1 MAYPFPRFASAP
13 QTPRYLKGIES
24 PSSAESR
31 GLDKH
36 KPHATRWIL
45 AALAAVIL
53 LILFWMRS
61 LASQPRQT
69 DRIPFTHMDVDEL
82 VTYHPDLI
90 LWLTPS
96 NSLFN
101 HFEGR
106 QDCGIASTD
115 IYIPPFS
122 RHDADKKHS
131 LYCPNRATLLE
142 AMSGGGRHGFDN
154 PYFPASCHFR
164 WYSTPEICMILERF
178 DSIVFL
184 GDETLRH
191 IYSAFNM
198 LLRENI
204 ALGALRQWEMKEGER
219 ETCRCANQLTRPEC
233 LAYSIMDSQSV
244 RINDAASGHSSPY
257 YCDRT
262 PHVFIPIDRSPAA
275 EDQHTAFSSILTR
288 ELDSYKPIAVV
299 HSLSLATSLSWSTA
313 TSSMDEWVTLAD
325 ISQKNVPFLWV
336 GPNAAG
342 HLKPPSQILSQGNNA
357 LWHYTIE
364 MAKEAES
371 RALDAL
377 GMYNLTLQA
386 ASWDGSHYGQ
396 KVVLVQAMMI
406 INWLSRLEST

>member
-13 QTPRYLKGIES
+13 QTPQYLKGIES
-24 PSSAESR
+24 PSSARCR
-31 GLDKH
+31 GLDKPR
-36 KPHATRWIL
+36 PHATRWII
-45 AALAAVIL
+45 AFIGALAV
-53 LILFWMRS
+53 FG
-61 LASQPRQT
+61 T
-69 DRIPFTHMDVDEL
+69 
-82 VTYHPDLI
+82 
-90 LWLTPS
+90 LWL
-96 NSLFN
+96 SLFN

-115 IYIPPFS
+115 IYVPPIT
-122 RHDADKKHS
+122 RHSTDAKHT

-142 AMSGGGRHGFDN
+142 AMSGGGRHGFDT
-154 PYFPASCHFR
+154 PYYPVGCHFR
-164 WYSTPEICMILERF
+164 WYSTSEICMILDRF
-178 DSIVFL
+178 DAVVFL
-184 GDETLRH
+184 GDETLQH
-191 IYSAFNM
+191 VYSAFNM

-204 ALGALRQWEMKEGER
+204 ALGALRQWDMKESER

-233 LAYSIMDSQSV
+233 LAYSVTDSLSV
-244 RINDAASGHSSPY
+244 RLNDAGSRHNSPY

-262 PHVFIPIDRSPAA
+262 PHLFIPIDRSPAP
-275 EDQHTAFSSILTR
+275 EDLHTTFSSILTR
-288 ELDSYKPIAVV
+288 ELDSYKPIPVI
-299 HSLSLATSLSWSTA
+299 HSLSLATSLSWPTA

-386 ASWDGSHYGQ
+386 GSWDGSFYGQ